1 MARDNSSQTNTII
14 GPNTSLVGNLDVK
27 GSIIIYG
34 SVEGDI
40 KAAGQ
45 VRTAKDSSIRGDVTS
60 AEAIIDGI
68 LEGSLTTAGR
78 ATLGGS
84 SKVVGEILVDL
95 LVIEE
100 GAQFTG
106 HCEMKEGKIV
116 VPAKEQTDPEAAAA
130 E

>member
-1 MARDNSSQTNTII
+1 M
-14 GPNTSLVGNLDVK
+14 
-27 GSIIIYG
+27 
-34 SVEGDI
+34 
-40 KAAGQ
+40 
-45 VRTAKDSSIRGDVTS
+45 RTAKDSSIRGDVTS

-68 LEGSLTTAGR
+68 LEGSLTTTGR

-84 SKVVGEILVDL
+84 SKVVGEVLVDL

-106 HCEMKEGKIV
+106 HCEMKQRQV
-116 VPAKEQTDPEAAAA
+116 SPPAKEEPNSEVAVS